1 MTFPDPDPVPTLFF
15 PPDFMKFRIALAQ
28 MDPVLG
34 DTRVNVE
41 RHVALIDRAL
51 KEGAHLVVFP
61 ELSLTGYA
69 IKDLNWNL
77 AVNPRDPG
85 DTFAPLKERGKS
97 ISILAGGVEE
107 GGSFGIFNSAFLFEG
122 GGMQVVHRK
131 VYPPTYGMFEEMR
144 YFSRGSSV
152 RAFNWKHGRLGV
164 LICED
169 LWHLSLPYLLA
180 LDGATLIAALVASP
194 TRLGGREPHPEIAAV
209 NSENHRTYARLLSV
223 YLAFCNRVG
232 FEDGVNFWGGSEIV
246 GPDGSTVKSGKL
258 FEEDLIVG
266 DVDDAEL
273 RRARRLSRHFLDEE
287 PHIVEEELR
296 RLREAGRG
304 ER

>member
-1 MTFPDPDPVPTLFF
+1 
-15 PPDFMKFRIALAQ
+15 MKFRIALAQ

-34 DTRVNVE
+34 DVRANVE
-41 RHVALIDRAL
+41 RHATLVDRAM
-51 KEGAHLVVFP
+51 KEGAHLVIFP

-85 DTFAPLKERGKS
+85 TVFSPLMDRGKS

-107 GGSFGIFNSAFLFEG
+107 GGSFGIFNSAFLFEAG
-122 GGMQVVHRK
+122 DVQVVHRK

-144 YFSRGSSV
+144 YFSRGTSV
-152 RAFNWKHGRLGV
+152 RAFPWKHGRLGV

-194 TRLGGREPHPEIAAV
+194 TRLSGKEERPEIAAV
-209 NSENHRTYARLLSV
+209 NSENHRAYARILSV
-223 YLAFCNRVG
+223 YLGFCNRVG
-232 FEDGVNFWGGSEIV
+232 FEDGVNFWGGSEVI
-246 GPDGSTVKSGKL
+246 GPDGSILKSAKL
-258 FEEDLIVG
+258 FEDDLIVADID
-266 DVDDAEL
+266 DVEL
-273 RRARRLSRHFLDEE
+273 RRARRFSRHFLDEE

-296 RLREAGRG
+296 RLRESGGRQL
-304 ER
+304 